1 MTTKTMNSFLAII
14 MILLVSVS
22 GCRQSTYESMRS
34 FIDEIGVIDTHE
46 HQGLPWRKKHNC
58 FDMGLYLHADLISAG
73 MEEYPDSMIEVHDAE
88 AYWEHAEPYLRFC
101 RGTSYHAQFINNY
114 KQLYGFA
121 GDEFTREDFLKL
133 SEQTDRNFHDYPRWL
148 DSACRKCNIQLMLT
162 DQVWA
167 PFNPNTGSD
176 YFRYVFRID
185 QLVLD
190 AARSALQRQIANE
203 AALEL
208 LGREVFKTGNLDS
221 YLSYVDDVLEKVVEN
236 NVVCFKVGLAYHRY
250 LDFSE
255 VKTVTAEKIFDSR
268 EPSREEIKLLQDF
281 VFDHIMNR
289 AVEYGLTVQIHTG
302 YRNGNSSMLDTGEP
316 MQLLPLLK
324 RYPDLRFVL
333 FHGAYPWT
341 GEFIV
346 MGKNFPNVY
355 LDLVWLPQLSR
366 TAAIRTLHE
375 MLDAVP
381 YNKICWGGDVGK
393 IDEAAGS
400 LEIGR
405 EVVATVL
412 SERIDRGWINRQV
425 AEDIA
430 LRIFRENAIEIY
442 NLDL

>member
-1 MTTKTMNSFLAII
+1 MTTIPAKSWFATLII
-14 MILLVSVS
+14 ILVSAA
-22 GCRQSTYESMRS
+22 GCQQNTYDGMRTY
-34 FIDEIGVIDTHE
+34 IDEIKVIDTHE
-46 HQGLPWRKKHNC
+46 HQGLPWKHQHNC

-73 MEEYPDSMIEVHDAE
+73 MEEYPDSMEQIHDSE
-88 AYWEHAEPYLRFC
+88 AYWEHTEPYLRFC
-101 RGTSYHAQFINNY
+101 RGTSYYAQFINNY
-114 KQLYGFA
+114 KQLYGFK
-121 GDEFTREDFLKL
+121 GDELTREDFLWL
-133 SEQTDRNFHDYPRWL
+133 SDQTDLNFRNYPRWL
-148 DSACRKCNIQLMLT
+148 DSVCRKSNIQLMLT

-190 AARSALQRQIANE
+190 AALSARQQQILNI

-208 LGREVFKTGNLDS
+208 LGREAYKITGLDS
-221 YLSYVDDVLEKVVEN
+221 YIAYVDDVLEKVVQN
-236 NVVCFKVGLAYHRY
+236 NVVCLKVGLAYHRY

-255 VKTVTAEKIFDSR
+255 VETETAERIFNSR
-268 EPSREEIKLLQDF
+268 DLSDKETKLLQDY
-281 VFDHIMNR
+281 VFNHIMDR
-289 AVEYGLTVQIHTG
+289 AVAYGLPIQIHTG
-302 YRNGNSSMLDTGEP
+302 YRHGNSSMLDTGEP
-316 MQLLPLLK
+316 MQLLTLFK
-324 RYPDLRFVL
+324 RYPHARLVL

-346 MGKNFPNVY
+346 LGKSFPNIY

-381 YNKICWGGDVGK
+381 YNKICWGGDVGY
-393 IDEAAGS
+393 IDDAAGS
-400 LEIGR
+400 LEIAR

-412 SERIDRGWINRQV
+412 SERIDRGWITREV

-430 LRIFRENAIEIY
+430 LRIFRENAIDIY